1 MSTEPSETVEL
12 AHIGAEAENV
22 GSVYVHGT
30 GFCKEVWFPVV
41 RRVDMAMDAEDTSA
55 MLLDQRGHG
64 DSTPFTGP
72 LLWDLVAKD
81 VAGALDDV
89 PHPIV
94 GVGHSGGGAAIART
108 EILSPGT
115 FSMMILIEPIVL
127 PPPFERRDL
136 RLAVNAENR
145 RRTFPSREAARHWF
159 STGSFSAWDDEV
171 LDLYV
176 DHAFHEADGGWALKC
191 EPSAEAETYRQGT
204 NVDTWDRLNQIRCP
218 VVILSGENSDSHQDP
233 YRSILVD
240 RFRDATSHVI
250 ADVGHLAPMEA
261 PALIGDMIAD
271 LIIGEARDEDG
282 GQASGTIV

>member
-1 MSTEPSETVEL
+1 VSTEPSETVEL

-41 RRVDMAMDAEDTSA
+41 RSVDMAMDAEDTSA

-81 VAGALDDV
+81 VAAALDDV

-115 FSMMILIEPIVL
+115 FSMMILIEPIVKL
-127 PPPFERRDL
+127 PDSGSRRG
-136 RLAVNAENR
+136 
-145 RRTFPSREAARHWF
+145 PSQPGMTRF
-159 STGSFSAWDDEV
+159 STSMLTMRFMRRMEV
-171 LDLYV
+171 WPSSV
-176 DHAFHEADGGWALKC
+176 SPRLKPKPTAR
-191 EPSAEAETYRQGT
+191 ERTSIRGT
-204 NVDTWDRLNQIRCP
+204 V
-218 VVILSGENSDSHQDP
+218 
-233 YRSILVD
+233 
-240 RFRDATSHVI
+240 
-250 ADVGHLAPMEA
+250 
-261 PALIGDMIAD
+261 
-271 LIIGEARDEDG
+271 
-282 GQASGTIV
+282 